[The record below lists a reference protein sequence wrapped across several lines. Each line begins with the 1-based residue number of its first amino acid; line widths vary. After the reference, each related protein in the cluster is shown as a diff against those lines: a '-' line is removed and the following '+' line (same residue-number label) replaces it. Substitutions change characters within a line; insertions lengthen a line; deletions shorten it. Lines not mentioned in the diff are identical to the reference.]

1 MFSPGLTSPESLG
14 KMVGTLSTRFTA
26 SMPGS
31 ENLPV
36 SVCGCFMMSVGRP
49 SLYTMWFSLV
59 AKDIVSRFT

>member
-1 MFSPGLTSPESLG
+1 
-14 KMVGTLSTRFTA
+14 MVGTPSTRFTA